1 VTPRDDTDDA
11 HRAGAADPAE
21 PTPGS
26 EADEDGTAGFD
37 EWRRRSAVGDVG
49 TAIARGLGAVF
60 APSENRQVVSAP
72 VPGDPPD
79 ADLGFRV
86 VLDPDDPTKAVAVFD
101 SKAAAEDEQPPGAP
115 PPEADSGNR

>member
-1 VTPRDDTDDA
+1 MTPRDDTDDA

-60 APSENRQVVSAP
+60 
-72 VPGDPPD
+72 
-79 ADLGFRV
+79 
-86 VLDPDDPTKAVAVFD
+86 D

>member
-1 VTPRDDTDDA
+1 VRPDDDA
-11 HRAGAADPAE
+11 GPQRADAADPVE
-21 PTPGS
+21 PARGS
-26 EADEDGTAGFD
+26 EPDQDGATGFD
-37 EWRRRSAVGDVG
+37 GWRRRSAVGEAG

-79 ADLGFRV
+79 ADQGFRV

-101 SKAAAEDEQPPGAP
+101 TRAEAEDERRPGGTT
-115 PPEADSGNR
+115 D